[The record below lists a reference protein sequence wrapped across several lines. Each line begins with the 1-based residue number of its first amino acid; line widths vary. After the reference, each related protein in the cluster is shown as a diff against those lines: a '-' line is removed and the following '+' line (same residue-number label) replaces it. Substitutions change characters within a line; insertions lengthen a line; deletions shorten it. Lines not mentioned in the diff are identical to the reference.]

1 MYFEYSSIF
10 ISSLFL
16 LFVSDPSLGKL
27 LFEFL
32 EVNENKALANEI
44 QVLPKKENGDAARVA
59 DSALISGS
67 SISKRM
73 SGHVSSGSQS
83 MPPRAFDV
91 PLGH

>member
-1 MYFEYSSIF
+1 M
-10 ISSLFL
+10 
-16 LFVSDPSLGKL
+16 
-27 LFEFL
+27 FEFL

-73 SGHVSSGSQS
+73 SGGASSGPRS